1 MKSGPWLGLRVS
13 ITTRMFTEWTTIEYS
28 IRYNQVSSGHSAITA
43 LQLIKFQVFPCR
55 QPSRRGPPVSN
66 TKPTTRLRLSAMSS
80 ARRRNSSANDVL
92 SIVVASRSVEMLG
105 NNTDNESEEFSPG
118 QYLKYRLENSCDAN
132 QSDGQSDARQDW
144 VTYSDTPSSL
154 TSSSRGDEEEIN
166 YQPKFTSG
174 FLILNGAEINWNE

>member
-1 MKSGPWLGLRVS
+1 
-13 ITTRMFTEWTTIEYS
+13 
-28 IRYNQVSSGHSAITA
+28 
-43 LQLIKFQVFPCR
+43 
-55 QPSRRGPPVSN
+55 
-66 TKPTTRLRLSAMSS
+66 
-80 ARRRNSSANDVL
+80 
-92 SIVVASRSVEMLG
+92 MLG

-174 FLILNGAEINWNE
+174 FLILNGAEIN